1 MSKKS
6 AARPTIKDE
15 TPSGIEFEIYE
26 YLTGRDRRKLEK
38 PAFNFIKNIDLKE
51 VKGVNEEQL
60 DKILDK
66 KVNLN
71 PDYIE
76 AIQDKLIEIGL
87 VSLDGSKKN
96 LVDRVLDL
104 RDTDSTYIIGKL
116 NRLRQGLSLQEKKK

>member
-66 KVNLN
+66 KINLN